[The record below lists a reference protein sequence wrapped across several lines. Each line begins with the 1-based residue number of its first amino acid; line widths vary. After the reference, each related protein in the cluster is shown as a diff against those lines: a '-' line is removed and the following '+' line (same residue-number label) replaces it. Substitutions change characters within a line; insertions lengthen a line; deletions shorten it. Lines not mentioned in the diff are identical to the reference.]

1 MGGAGEVERAQL
13 QMRNEAARGGNDH
26 ISARTQAF
34 SFLLIARTVVAAV
47 DGHTV
52 DVHIIGK
59 ALHGLVYLL
68 GQLTRRS
75 HDQAVDGIG
84 RMGILTEQGQQGQ
97 KIGRGFSCAGLGDAH
112 DITAFKDWGNT
123 LFLDWGAF
131 VKVHIVKSVEDVVA
145 KF

>member
-1 MGGAGEVERAQL
+1 MGGAREVERAQL
-13 QMRNEAARGGNDH
+13 QMRDEAARSGNDH
-26 ISARTQAF
+26 ISARAQAF

-75 HDQAVDGIG
+75 HD
-84 RMGILTEQGQQGQ
+84 
-97 KIGRGFSCAGLGDAH
+97 
-112 DITAFKDWGNT
+112 
-123 LFLDWGAF
+123 
-131 VKVHIVKSVEDVVA
+131 
-145 KF
+145 